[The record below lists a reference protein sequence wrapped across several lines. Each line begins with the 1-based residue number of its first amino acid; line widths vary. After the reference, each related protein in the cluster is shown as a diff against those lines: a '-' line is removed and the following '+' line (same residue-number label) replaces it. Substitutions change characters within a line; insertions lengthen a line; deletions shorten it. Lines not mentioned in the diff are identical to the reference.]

1 MKEVL
6 ASRYTLT
13 VDIVIKGGLAV
24 LPSGITESSIVI
36 DNGKIIGIMKSSEP
50 SADRVIDASGK
61 LVLPGMIDMHVHLRD
76 PGFPERENFESGTR
90 AAAAGGVTTVIDM
103 PNTTP
108 ATVTLEAFKQKKA
121 IAEQKSYVDFGFIGG
136 AGEVPKEDII
146 ALTDAGATGFK
157 SFLIARF
164 KELAASDYTL
174 YKHMQLLGDLDRPL
188 LVHAE
193 NGNMVENFMEEA
205 VASGRTDPIA
215 HCDFR
220 PDICEIE
227 ATMRTITLA
236 AETDVHLHICHI
248 SAGGAVDVLEWSQ
261 SIGQMVTGETST
273 NYLLFTRET
282 MKERGPYAKVDPP
295 LRTKEDQ
302 IRLWEGLNSGIID
315 VLASD
320 HAPYTKEE
328 KERGWNNIFDAPSGG
343 VVIETTL
350 PLMLDAVN
358 NDKISLERL
367 VEVFSTNP
375 AQINGLYPKKGDINV
390 GSDADLVICDVNEP
404 FHIKGENLHTIQ
416 KITPYEDIKGKGM
429 PIFTIVRGKVIYENG
444 QVIGRPGYGLFQR
457 PLE

>member
-1 MKEVL
+1 M
-6 ASRYTLT
+6 T
-13 VDIVIKGGLAV
+13 VDTVIKNGLAV
-24 LPSGITESSIVI
+24 LPSGITQSSIVI
-36 DNGKIIGIMKSSEP
+36 NEGKIVGIVKSSEP
-50 SADRVIDASGK
+50 EADKVIDASGK
-61 LVLPGMIDMHVHLRD
+61 VVLPGMVDMHVHLRD

-103 PNTTP
+103 PNTVP
-108 ATVTLEAFKQKKA
+108 ATVTLEAFKEKRK
-121 IAEQKSYVDFGFIGG
+121 IADGKSLVDFGFIGG
-136 AGEVPKEDII
+136 AGEVPHEDMIN
-146 ALTDAGATGFK
+146 LVDAGATAFK

-174 YKHMQLLGDLDRPL
+174 YKHMQLLGELDRPL

-193 NGNMVENFMEEA
+193 NGDMVDKFMEEA
-205 VASGRTDPIA
+205 VASGRTDPVA

-220 PDICEIE
+220 PAICEVE

-236 AETDVHLHICHI
+236 ADTDVHLHICHMT
-248 SAGGAVDVLEWSQ
+248 AAGAVDALEWAQ
-261 SIGQMVTGETST
+261 AMGQMVSGETST

-295 LRTKEDQ
+295 LRGKEDQ
-302 IRLWEGLNSGIID
+302 LRLWTGLNTGVID

-328 KERGWNNIFDAPSGG
+328 KERGWDNIYDAPSGG

-358 NDKISLERL
+358 KDRISLDRL

-375 AQINGLYPKKGDINV
+375 AVMNGLYPKKGDLIP
-390 GSDADLVICDVNEP
+390 GADADIVICDMDKP
-404 FHIKGENLHTIQ
+404 FHIKGENLQTIQ
-416 KITPYEDIKGKGM
+416 KITPYEDMKGKGV
-429 PIFTIVRGKVIYENG
+429 PVTTLVRGEIIYNDG
-444 QVIGRPGYGLFQR
+444 QVIGKPGYGVFQK

>member
-1 MKEVL
+1 M
-6 ASRYTLT
+6 T
-13 VDIVIKGGLAV
+13 VDTVIKNGLAV
-24 LPSGITESSIVI
+24 LPYGITQSSIVI
-36 DNGKIIGIMKSSEP
+36 NEGKIVGIVKSSEP
-50 SADRVIDASGK
+50 EADKVIDASGK
-61 LVLPGMIDMHVHLRD
+61 VVLPGMVDMHVHLRD

-103 PNTTP
+103 PNTVP
-108 ATVTLEAFKQKKA
+108 ATVTLEAFKEKRK
-121 IAEQKSYVDFGFIGG
+121 IAEGKSLVDFGFIGG
-136 AGEVPKEDII
+136 AGEVPHEDMIN
-146 ALTDAGATGFK
+146 LVDAGATAFK

-174 YKHMQLLGDLDRPL
+174 YKHMQLLGELDRPL

-193 NGNMVENFMEEA
+193 NGDMVDKFMEEA
-205 VASGRTDPIA
+205 VASGRTDPVA

-220 PDICEIE
+220 PAICEVE

-236 AETDVHLHICHI
+236 ADTDVHLHICHMTA
-248 SAGGAVDVLEWSQ
+248 SGAVDALEWAQ
-261 SIGQMVTGETST
+261 AMGQMVTGETST

-295 LRTKEDQ
+295 LRGKEDQ
-302 IRLWEGLNSGIID
+302 LRLWTGLNTGVID

-328 KERGWNNIFDAPSGG
+328 KERGWDNIYDAPSGG

-358 NDKISLERL
+358 KDRISLDRL

-375 AQINGLYPKKGDINV
+375 AVMNGLYPKKGDLIP
-390 GSDADLVICDVNEP
+390 GADADIVICDMDKP
-404 FHIKGENLHTIQ
+404 FHIKGENLQTIQ
-416 KITPYEDIKGKGM
+416 KITPYEDMKGKGV
-429 PIFTIVRGKVIYENG
+429 PVTTLVRGEIIYNDG
-444 QVIGRPGYGLFQR
+444 QVIGKPGYGVFQK